1 MDNKPSIQTAIPKQ
15 RYKLGEFSII
25 LLGDIETTDAANYR
39 YITAVMQEGDPEPG
53 IYLTCEKLKGGDHAM
68 RLVMRDGSEILE
80 HSAEWSDADVFIK
93 DCIDTLQKLLNL
105 TDEEPF
111 KLM

>member
-1 MDNKPSIQTAIPKQ
+1 MENKPSIQTAIPKQ
-15 RYKLGEFSII
+15 RYKLGEFTVI
-25 LLGDIETTDAANYR
+25 LLGDIETSDAADYR

-53 IYLTCEKLKGGDHAM
+53 IYLTCEKQKGGEYAM
-68 RLVMRDGSEILE
+68 RLVMRDGSEVLE
-80 HSAEWSDADVFIK
+80 TSSEWRDQEAFMQDSIQTV
-93 DCIDTLQKLLNL
+93 QKLLNL